1 MTKVMPRVILLM
13 GVMGSGKTTVG
24 GLLAK
29 RLSWSFED
37 ADAYHSQSNIEKMA
51 QGVALTD
58 ADRRPWLRTLSDLI
72 DVRVGAERA
81 GFESPD
87 REAGLVL
94 ACSALKQEY
103 REILVGQKPGVQIVF
118 LQGSESLLLAR
129 LSSRQHAFMPPALL
143 QSQLSTLETPQCALT
158 LDIADAAAALVE
170 QICSAFFE

>member
-29 RLSWSFED
+29 RLNWSFED
-37 ADAYHSQSNIEKMA
+37 ADAYHSQSNIDKMA
-51 QGVALTD
+51 QGIALTD
-58 ADRRPWLRTLSDLI
+58 ADRGPWLRTLSNVI
-72 DVRVGAERA
+72 DVRLGAERT

-103 REILVGQKPGVQIVF
+103 REIDIGIGF
-118 LQGSESLLLAR
+118 RLLL
-129 LSSRQHAFMPPALL
+129 
-143 QSQLSTLETPQCALT
+143 
-158 LDIADAAAALVE
+158 
-170 QICSAFFE
+170 